1 MEAITIS
8 SSSTRI
14 STLFSF
20 FHNNSMASILANGR
34 SLHIKFGANIGTTL
48 NNAVLW
54 RERERER
61 ERQTDRQT
69 ETETEILRNSPGGVS
84 N

>member
-1 MEAITIS
+1 
-8 SSSTRI
+8 
-14 STLFSF
+14 
-20 FHNNSMASILANGR
+20 MASILANGR

-69 ETETEILRNSPGGVS
+69 ETETETEILRNSPGGVS